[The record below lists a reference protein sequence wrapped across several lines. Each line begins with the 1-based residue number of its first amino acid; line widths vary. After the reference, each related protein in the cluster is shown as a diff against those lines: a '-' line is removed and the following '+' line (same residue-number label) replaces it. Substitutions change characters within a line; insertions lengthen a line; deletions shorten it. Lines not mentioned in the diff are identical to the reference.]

1 MFNQFG
7 PIVKNLLLLNIA
19 LFIIDFALRTQGID
33 LGRYL
38 ALHGIHSPFFKPY
51 QFITHMFMHGDI
63 LHLFFNMYALV
74 LFGPI
79 LERIWGKQRFFIFY
93 FSCGIFAGLLTAGIN
108 AYSFYQIKPMINELV
123 INQIY
128 FEVENS
134 GYNLIPVYEVASFNK
149 LVHIIASSSVGA
161 SGAIFGILAAFAWLF
176 PNTELQLIFP
186 PIPVKAKWLIGI
198 YLLFEIYSA
207 FIGSKDGID
216 HWAHIGGAIMG
227 TIFIFIWKQ
236 NKKSFY

>member
-19 LFIIDFALRTQGID
+19 LFILDFVFQSQGID

-38 ALHGIHSPFFKPY
+38 ALHSVHSPFFKPY
-51 QFITHMFMHGDI
+51 QFISHMFMHGDI
-63 LHLFFNMYALV
+63 WHLFMNMYALV

-93 FSCGIFAGLLTAGIN
+93 FSCGIFAGFLTAGIDM
-108 AYSFYQIKPMINELV
+108 YSYYQIKPLINELA

-128 FEVENS
+128 FDVQNS
-134 GYNLIPVYEVASFNK
+134 SYNLIPVYEISIFNK
-149 LVHIIASSSVGA
+149 FVSVISSSSVGA
-161 SGAIFGILAAFAWLF
+161 SGAIFGLLAAFAWLF

-186 PIPVKAKWLIGI
+186 PVPVKAKWLIGI
-198 YLLFEIYSA
+198 YILFEVYSA
-207 FIGSKDGID
+207 ISGSKDGID

>member
-7 PIVKNLLLLNIA
+7 PVVKNLLLLNIA
-19 LFIIDFALRTQGID
+19 LFVLNFVFEAQGID

-38 ALHGIHSPFFKPY
+38 ALYNFHSPLFKPY
-51 QFITHMFMHGDI
+51 QLISHMFMHGG
-63 LHLFFNMYALV
+63 LFHLFFNMYALIM
-74 LFGPI
+74 FGPI

-93 FSCGIFAGLLTAGIN
+93 FSCGIFAGLLTNTIDYFQLIQLEKHFTSLEIQDAFAKLNYLDHGMRLTTDTILYQKYIN
-108 AYSFYQIKPMINELV
+108 FMQIPM
-123 INQIY
+123 
-128 FEVENS
+128 
-134 GYNLIPVYEVASFNK
+134 
-149 LVHIIASSSVGA
+149 VGA
-161 SGAIFGILAAFAWLF
+161 SGAILGVLAAFAWLF

-186 PIPVKAKWLIGI
+186 PIAVKAKWLIGI
-198 YLLFEIYSA
+198 YVLFEVYMA
-207 FIGSKDGID
+207 FSGKMDGIG